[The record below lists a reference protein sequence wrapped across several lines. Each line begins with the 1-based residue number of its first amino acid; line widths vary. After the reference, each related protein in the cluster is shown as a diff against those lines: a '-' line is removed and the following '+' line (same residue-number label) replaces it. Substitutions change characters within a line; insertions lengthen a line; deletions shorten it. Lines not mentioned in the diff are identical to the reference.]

1 MLLAIMALYWNAG
14 TTDIPTLMHTAVPR
28 SLQTWAWLAFFA
40 SFAVKMPMWP
50 VHTWLPDAHVEAPTA
65 GSVILAAILLKM
77 GGYGFLRFSLP
88 MFPLASH
95 DFAWII
101 FTLSVIAIVYTSLVA
116 LMQED
121 IKKLIAYSSVAHMGF
136 VTMGIFAGTTQGVAG
151 GVFQM
156 VSHGIVSGALFLCVG
171 IVYDRMHTREIA
183 AYGGLVN
190 RMPLYALVFMVFT
203 MANVG
208 LPGTSGFVGEFMT
221 LLGTFKV
228 SIPTATFA
236 TLGVILSAGYAL
248 WLYRKVVFGAL
259 TKPSLASIKDLTFRE
274 SLMLFPL
281 VFLTILFGV
290 YPKPVLDMSAA
301 SVQQLVNNYNAA
313 VTAVKAAALV
323 SSKAAAMS
331 FSSAGY
337 QLLPVLPELVLAVG
351 AMALLMLGAYRGGE
365 GTTRLVTS
373 LAVVLLVVT
382 GALELML
389 PAGKLTT
396 FGGSFIVD
404 DFARFLKILAI
415 IGSAVTL
422 ILSTEFLSDPSR
434 RIFEYSILVL
444 LSTLGMMVLISA
456 ADLIMLYLGLELMSL
471 ALYVVA
477 ASNRDNAKSTE
488 AGLKYFVLGA
498 LSSGMLLYGA
508 SLIYGFTG
516 TVEFA
521 GIAAAV
527 KTGSVGIV
535 FGLVFLLAGLCF
547 KVSAVPFHM
556 WTPDVYEGAPTPV
569 TAFFASAPKVAA
581 LAVFTRVTLTAFPG
595 IVPQWQQILVFV
607 AIASMALGS
616 FAAIGQK
623 NIKRLMA
630 YSSIGH
636 MGFALVGLASGTVEG
651 AQGVLVYIAIYV
663 AMTLG
668 TFAVILAMKRDGQP
682 MEQISDFA
690 GLSRTNPLLAFFFAM
705 LLFSLAGI
713 PPLAG
718 FFAKWY
724 VFVAAI
730 KAGLFTLA
738 VIGVL
743 TSVVGAFYYLTI
755 IKVMY
760 FDEPAGQIEP
770 MRIELRTVLAVA
782 GIFNIFFFVYP
793 GPLVSVATAAAKSL
807 F

>member
-1 MLLAIMALYWNAG
+1 
-14 TTDIPTLMHTAVPR
+14 
-28 SLQTWAWLAFFA
+28 
-40 SFAVKMPMWP
+40 
-50 VHTWLPDAHVEAPTA
+50 
-65 GSVILAAILLKM
+65 
-77 GGYGFLRFSLP
+77 
-88 MFPLASH
+88 
-95 DFAWII
+95 
-101 FTLSVIAIVYTSLVA
+101 
-116 LMQED
+116 
-121 IKKLIAYSSVAHMGF
+121 
-136 VTMGIFAGTTQGVAG
+136 
-151 GVFQM
+151 
-156 VSHGIVSGALFLCVG
+156 
-171 IVYDRMHTREIA
+171 
-183 AYGGLVN
+183 
-190 RMPLYALVFMVFT
+190 
-203 MANVG
+203 
-208 LPGTSGFVGEFMT
+208 
-221 LLGTFKV
+221 
-228 SIPTATFA
+228 
-236 TLGVILSAGYAL
+236 
-248 WLYRKVVFGAL
+248 
-259 TKPSLASIKDLTFRE
+259 
-274 SLMLFPL
+274 
-281 VFLTILFGV
+281 
-290 YPKPVLDMSAA
+290 
-301 SVQQLVNNYNAA
+301 
-313 VTAVKAAALV
+313 
-323 SSKAAAMS
+323 
-331 FSSAGY
+331 
-337 QLLPVLPELVLAVG
+337 LLPVLPELVLALG
-351 AMALLMLGAYRGGE
+351 AMVLLMIGAYRGQQATG
-365 GTTRLVTS
+365 LVTA
-373 LAVVLLVVT
+373 LAVCLLVLT
-382 GALELML
+382 GVLELLL

-404 DFARFLKILAI
+404 DFARFLKILAL
-415 IGSAVTL
+415 IGSAATL
-422 ILSTEFLSDPSR
+422 ILSAEFLADPSR

-477 ASNRDNAKSTE
+477 ASNRDDVKSTE

-516 TVEFA
+516 TVSFT
-521 GIAAAV
+521 GISAV
-527 KTGSVGIV
+527 TKTGGVGIV

-581 LAVFTRVTLTAFPG
+581 LAVFTRVALTAFPG
-595 IVPQWQQILVFV
+595 IVSQWQQIVVFV
-607 AIASMALGS
+607 AIASMVLGS
-616 FAAIGQK
+616 FAAIGQR

-636 MGFALVGLASGTVEG
+636 MGFALVGLAAGTAEG

-668 TFAVILAMKRDGQP
+668 SFSVILTMKRNGQHL
-682 MEQISDFA
+682 ENISDFA

-718 FFAKWY
+718 FFAKFY

-738 VIGVL
+738 VVGVL
-743 TSVVGAFYYLTI
+743 ASVVGAYYYLLI

-760 FDEPAGQIEP
+760 FDEPLGQLDP
-770 MRIELRTVLAVA
+770 MRMELRTVLAVA
-782 GIFNIFFFVYP
+782 GLFNIFFFVYP